1 MSSLR
6 VGAVTGLCLLGVGA
20 STAGAAWTP
29 AERASVGRLDAT
41 SPDVAMNARGD
52 AAAVWVRGSGRR
64 RQIVA
69 SLRPLGGSWSRPEG
83 ISRRGRPAID
93 PKVAVDPDGRTVVA
107 WRQVA
112 RTRAVRTARGRRPQA
127 VYVARARERA
137 LVAERWE
144 PIATLSDPAQKVGR
158 VYLGVDGRRVAVAAW
173 HWGTGTRPSDPG
185 YVGLVQLAERP
196 LGGEWSAPLR
206 ASRASDCGQV
216 RRPRVAVG
224 ASGHAVVWW
233 QCDLPG
239 DASVAAAVARGPGEG
254 FGPEVR
260 LPIRGEQE
268 IAADLAVAPNG
279 RAVAVSGSATALQ
292 WWRGPVTQSGVALDE
307 LPALGKAESLE
318 RGAGSPRIAVG
329 PSSDALSAWIAP
341 RGTTRAAPIA
351 DDLGVAAPITLG
363 ADSSATRARVAVGDE
378 RLGVVAWLS
387 SGRVIAV
394 NRGADGNTS
403 PRARLSGF
411 GVPSAQP
418 PALAVDG
425 GGSAVL
431 FWSRR
436 VRGRSAVERAHFA
449 AP

>member
-1 MSSLR
+1 MGWLR

-20 STAGAAWTP
+20 PAASAAWTP
-29 AERASVGRLDAT
+29 AERASAGPLDAT
-41 SPDVAMNARGD
+41 SPDVAMSARGD

-93 PKVAVDPDGRTVVA
+93 PKVAVDPDGRAVVA

-112 RTRAVRTARGRRPQA
+112 RTRAVRTAGRRRPQA

-137 LVAERWE
+137 LIAERWE
-144 PIATLSDPAQKVGR
+144 PIATLSDPRQKVGR
-158 VYLGVDGRRVAVAAW
+158 VYLGVDGRGVAVAAW

-185 YVGLVQLAERP
+185 YVGEVQLSERR

-206 ASRASDCGQV
+206 ASRATDCVQV

-224 ASGHAVVWW
+224 ASGHALVWW
-233 QCDLPG
+233 QCDMPG
-239 DASVAAAVARGPGEG
+239 DESVVAAVSRGADEA

-260 LPIRGEQE
+260 LPIRGGDE
-268 IAADLAVAPNG
+268 IAADLVIAPNG
-279 RAVAVSGSATALQ
+279 RAVGVSGSTTALR
-292 WWRGPVTQSGVALDE
+292 WWRGPVAQSGVALAE

-318 RGAGSPRIAVG
+318 SGAGSPRIAVG
-329 PSSDALSAWIAP
+329 PSSDALTAWIAP

-363 ADSSATRARVAVGDE
+363 ADRSATRARVAVGDE

-403 PRARLSGF
+403 PRALLSGP
-411 GVPSAQP
+411 GVPSDQP
-418 PALAVDG
+418 AALAVDG
-425 GGSAVL
+425 GGSAVVV
-431 FWSRR
+431 WSRR
-436 VRGRSAVERAHFA
+436 VRGRRVVERAHFA